1 MRTATVRYTARVCT
15 RASQHVG
22 ACIFLFCDMQRT
34 LSADWFWRHLCT
46 CLSLLLRLY
55 STNPPPHTLPYYP
68 RTKHPRAP
76 CPVSQATTLG
86 RGLPP
91 PIMGARRQNLRL
103 ARGSADSGCLRAHR
117 YLHHAPPRPHP
128 ASHPHNTLACNHSS
142 LPPSSVLPPP
152 HTHTFQHII
161 FCEYIS
167 PRLCVRFFVKGART
181 KIDLLA
187 CRVCFV
193 KNMMIST
200 QVYHHTHFD
209 LST

>member
-103 ARGSADSGCLRAHR
+103 ARGSADSFFLRAHR
-117 YLHHAPPRPHP
+117 YLHHGPPILHTWPRTLTTPLHATTLHLLPAHNPHLVAISILAINCLSGTCRW
-128 ASHPHNTLACNHSS
+128 ASP
-142 LPPSSVLPPP
+142 
-152 HTHTFQHII
+152 Q
-161 FCEYIS
+161 
-167 PRLCVRFFVKGART
+167 
-181 KIDLLA
+181 
-187 CRVCFV
+187 
-193 KNMMIST
+193 
-200 QVYHHTHFD
+200 
-209 LST
+209 